1 MSEREKGPGDGSPGG
16 PGRGGET
23 VLERA
28 PKTKKPKMYRVL
40 LHNDDY
46 TTMEFVVFILKKVF
60 RKDEAGATHLMLTIH
75 RKGMGVAGV
84 YTRDLAETK
93 LRQVADLAKEHG
105 MPLMCTTE
113 PDE

>member
-1 MSEREKGPGDGSPGG
+1 VSEKKQGPPTTGPPDG
-16 PGRGGET
+16 GRET

-46 TTMEFVVFILKKVF
+46 TTMEFVVWVLQRVF
-60 RKDEAGATHLMLTIH
+60 RKTEAGATHLMLTIH
-75 RKGMGVAGV
+75 HKGKGVAGV
-84 YTRDLAETK
+84 YTRDIAESK
-93 LRQVADLAKEHG
+93 VAQVGDLAKEHG
-105 MPLMCTTE
+105 MPLMCTSE